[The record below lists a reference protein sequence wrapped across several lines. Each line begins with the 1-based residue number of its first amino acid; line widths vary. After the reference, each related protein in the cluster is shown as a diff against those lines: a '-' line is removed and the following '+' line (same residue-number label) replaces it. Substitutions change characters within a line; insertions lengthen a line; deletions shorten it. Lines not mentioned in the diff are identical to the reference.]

1 MLKEDIENELHSKF
15 EVKRMEREWF
25 HLSENDIDGII
36 NEYGF
41 TRLRSSVKNINK

>member
-1 MLKEDIENELHSKF
+1 
-15 EVKRMEREWF
+15 MEREWF